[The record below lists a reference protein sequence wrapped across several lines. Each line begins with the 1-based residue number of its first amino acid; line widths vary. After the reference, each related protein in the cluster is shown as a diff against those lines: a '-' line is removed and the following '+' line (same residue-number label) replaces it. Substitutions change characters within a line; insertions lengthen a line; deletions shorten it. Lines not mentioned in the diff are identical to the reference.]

1 MERRWAAGALEGRCD
16 MVSAGRAD
24 YPSGSGG
31 FGLLLRR
38 HRTAAGL
45 TQVRLAERSGY
56 YVNYLRKL
64 ERGERRPSEHVT
76 TALAEALQLSAADR
90 ALFERARH
98 EIAAQPTLVGR
109 ERELAILNHHL
120 DQSGSRWLM
129 LSGEPG
135 VGKSRLLAAARH
147 LASER
152 GMLTLEAACRP
163 ENRTPFGAFR
173 EALERPLWEMR
184 PEKRIRSLSGCER
197 LSHLIA
203 ESIGV
208 TFQLRPV
215 PEPEEERRLVF
226 EATARFVTRLA
237 GGRDIVLL
245 LDDIHL
251 ADDDTLDLLRRL
263 LWLSELPLHIIGTCR
278 DTAPHVSGAL
288 DEVLMEMADTGV
300 ADRLELQPLTPA
312 QADLLLDEMLGDV
325 VGPEQRERLVRRAG
339 GIPGLLVSLAGGPL
353 DGPACDE
360 IEQGIL
366 ARVRSLP
373 DGAQEALQIVALAGG
388 SAAWQLIADV
398 SSQSQDDLE
407 AGLETA
413 CASRLLHRGD
423 GGVYECRGEVI
434 AEVVAGV
441 MTSSRRAILSRRIA
455 EARDRLG
462 DRVHAQSQLHAGVD
476 PLLASATQPAGVT
489 PVPTPGWCA
498 GP

>member
-1 MERRWAAGALEGRCD
+1 

-24 YPSGSGG
+24 YPSGSSG

-120 DQSGSRWLM
+120 DQGGSRWLM

-135 VGKSRLLAAARH
+135 IGKSRLLAAARH

-152 GMLTLEAACRP
+152 GMLILEAACRP
-163 ENRTPFGAFR
+163 EHHAPFAPFR
-173 EALERPLWEMR
+173 EALERPLWDMR
-184 PEKRIRSLSGCER
+184 PEERIRSLSGCER

-263 LWLSELPLHIIGTCR
+263 LWLSELPLHVVGTYR

-288 DEVLMEMADTGV
+288 DEVLTEIEDAGI
-300 ADRLELQPLTPA
+300 AHRLELQPLTPS
-312 QADLLLDEMLGDV
+312 QADVLLDEILGDAA
-325 VGPEQRERLVRRAG
+325 GPEQRDRLIRRAG
-339 GIPGLLVSLAGGPL
+339 GIPGLLISLAGGPL
-353 DGPACDE
+353 DGPIPEDIA
-360 IEQGIL
+360 QKIL
-366 ARVRSLP
+366 ERVHSLP
-373 DGAQEALQIVALAGG
+373 ETAREALGIVAMAGG
-388 SAAWQLIADV
+388 SASNDLLAEA
-398 SSQSQDDLE
+398 SRESDDALRD
-407 AGLETA
+407 ALHAA
-413 CASRLLHRGD
+413 CASGLLDEVDGAYQCRCGAITEAVSANLPPAGRAALRGRISRARRND
-423 GGVYECRGEVI
+423 GMCIGSAVG
-434 AEVVAGV
+434 
-441 MTSSRRAILSRRIA
+441 
-455 EARDRLG
+455 
-462 DRVHAQSQLHAGVD
+462 
-476 PLLASATQPAGVT
+476 PLATQGRAGISPA
-489 PVPTPGWCA
+489 PPAGWCA
-498 GP
+498 DARGERQAYPAVPAGR